1 MLPDLVLRGR
11 ARGHLD
17 KRAGA
22 ACPPGKAGHKFDLGY
37 FAEPTENRVKYILD
51 RCLTVSDRPTAT
63 LCAHMCRLV
72 LEGGLSPSQATS
84 SPSGHVE

>member
-1 MLPDLVLRGR
+1 MALV
-11 ARGHLD
+11 AAVSLD
-17 KRAGA
+17 DQQCAKGDGSA
-22 ACPPGKAGHKFDLGY
+22 KAGHKFDSGY

-51 RCLTVSDRPTAT
+51 RCLTVSDKPTAT